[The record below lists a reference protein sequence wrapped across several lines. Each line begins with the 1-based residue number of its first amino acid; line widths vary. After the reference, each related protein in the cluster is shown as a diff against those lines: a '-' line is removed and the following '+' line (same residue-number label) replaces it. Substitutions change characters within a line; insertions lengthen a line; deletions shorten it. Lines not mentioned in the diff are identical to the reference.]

1 MFPADVEYADMLYFH
16 LLDRGVFT
24 RGWGDNCFLSTEHSD
39 EDIEYVIRAVQESCR
54 EIRGGGFFPEPA
66 DPERI
71 AATSVVEAERV
82 ARDREAEKKKTDTL
96 NRTGEGMTPS
106 NRSVAVGLAD
116 LPSAERMSTINPI
129 QEEGDLP
136 PLFCMPAADGLT
148 LVYHE
153 LSQCLGSQQPVYGL
167 DSPAIYR
174 EAIPDTLEAL
184 AARFIEDMREIQ
196 PHGPYLIIGYC
207 SGGTTALEVAQQLRR
222 QGEAVALLG
231 MIETYNWWDAPSTH
245 PTFWVKA
252 DYQRQRLL
260 FHSYNFL
267 LLPWRQKRRFLGSKW
282 NALVRRLGVWRSAIG
297 GWTRRAAVPREGLVD
312 MAEIWR
318 KHDDLAE
325 AYLPTRYPGR
335 LVHFRPKQD
344 YRCHRSTEYEAD
356 QVEQHRLRVYPAG
369 MMVQPFVAD
378 LAQLLQQE
386 IARGLGVIRSA
397 KR

>member
-1 MFPADVEYADMLYFH
+1 V
-16 LLDRGVFT
+16 VT
-24 RGWGDNCFLSTEHSD
+24 
-39 EDIEYVIRAVQESCR
+39 
-54 EIRGGGFFPEPA
+54 GG
-66 DPERI
+66 
-71 AATSVVEAERV
+71 VVEAERV
-82 ARDREAEKKKTDTL
+82 VADRGLAAPETEKKKMNSL
-96 NRTGEGMTPS
+96 V
-106 NRSVAVGLAD
+106 RSVATPVATGPQVESMAVQPVEAGRSVAMLSPANM
-116 LPSAERMSTINPI
+116 ERMSTINPI

-153 LSQCLGSQQPVYGL
+153 LSACLGSNQPMYGL

-222 QGEAVALLG
+222 HGETVALLG
-231 MIETYNWWDAPSTH
+231 MIETYNWRDAPSTN
-245 PTFWVKA
+245 PTFWVNA

-267 LLPWRQKRRFLGSKW
+267 LLTWRQKRQFIGSKW
-282 NALVRRLGVWRSAIG
+282 EALGRRMAVW
-297 GWTRRAAVPREGLVD
+297 RAAVGGWFQRSQVPRVGMVN

-325 AYLPTRYPGR
+325 AYLPARYPGR

-356 QVEQHRLRVYPAG
+356 EVELHRLRVYPAG
-369 MMVQPFVAD
+369 MMVEPFVTE
-378 LAQLLQQE
+378 LARLVQHE
-386 IARGLGVIRSA
+386 IRRGLAEVTYTPNQTLSSNVA
-397 KR
+397 KW